1 MDHDRQTPPRTYDAL
16 FRRGFVHRDLYVDP
30 QVFDDE
36 MRQLYA
42 RTWVYVGHE
51 SEIPQPNDFVTRR
64 IGRRPVILSR
74 TAAGGIAVLF
84 NRCTHRGATVCR
96 EARGNARSFTCG
108 YHAWT
113 FANDGRC
120 TGVPLR
126 QAYGQDFK
134 LSELDLGR
142 PARVDSYRGFIFA
155 NVSGEGPDLVE
166 HLAAARPALDQ
177 WLDRDGGREVIV
189 RNGAMPFLIHGNWKL
204 VYDNAGDGYH
214 PPFSHASMLKVFGA
228 RYGDVD
234 MRYYNANFDDT
245 PMYGKDLGNGHTLLD
260 QRPSMHAES
269 AWKRQHVMPGYE
281 ITQALLTERHGQA
294 EALRML
300 DASTGSGMNLNIFPN
315 LLIIGNQIQLLE
327 PTAVDRTVVH
337 WFSTTLKGAPEE
349 INTIRMRMQEDFPS
363 FGEVDDAA
371 NFEACQQ
378 GLTAVPEMEWVDV
391 RRHLDTGVGKRD
403 EADGLWREPMSSD
416 LHLRTYYAQWL
427 RLMNREQP

>member
-1 MDHDRQTPPRTYDAL
+1 MTTDRREAPPEYARL
-16 FRRGFVHRDLYVDP
+16 FRRGYVHRDLYVDA
-30 QVFDDE
+30 QLFEEE
-36 MRQLYA
+36 MRQLHG
-42 RTWVYVGHE
+42 RTWVYIGHE
-51 SEIPQPNDFVTRR
+51 SEIPQPHDFVTRR

-74 TAAGGIAVLF
+74 TAAGDIAVVF

-126 QAYGQDFK
+126 KAYGPDLK
-134 LSELDLGR
+134 LADLNLGR

-155 NVSGEGPDLVE
+155 SVSAEVPPLIE
-166 HLAAARPALDQ
+166 HLAAARGCLDQ
-177 WLDRDGGREVIV
+177 WLDRDGGRAVIV
-189 RNGAMPFLIHGNWKL
+189 RNGTMPFRIHGNWKL

-214 PPFSHASMLKVFGA
+214 PPFSHLSMLQVFGA

-234 MRYYNANFDDT
+234 MRYYNADFDDT

-260 QRPSMHAES
+260 QRPAMHRDS

-281 ITQALLTERHGQA
+281 VTQARLTERYGET

-327 PTAVDRTVVH
+327 PTAVNRTTVH
-337 WFSTTLKGAPEE
+337 WFSTTLEGAPEE

-371 NFEACQQ
+371 NFEACQE
-378 GLTAVPEMEWVDV
+378 GLETVPEMEWVDV
-391 RRHLDTGVGKRD
+391 RRHLDTGVGKPD

-416 LHLRTYYAQWL
+416 LHLRSYYAEWL
-427 RLMNREQP
+427 RLMNRGRS